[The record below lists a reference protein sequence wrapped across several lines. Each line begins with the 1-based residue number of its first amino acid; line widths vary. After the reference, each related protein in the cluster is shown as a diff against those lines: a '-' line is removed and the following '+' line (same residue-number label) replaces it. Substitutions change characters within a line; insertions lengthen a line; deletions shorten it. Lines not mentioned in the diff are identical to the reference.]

1 LKNLAVIASDV
12 GGIKDIVR
20 NMETGLLIPP
30 NNPGAIAEKTML
42 LMDNQKLRNK
52 LAMNGRR
59 LAESEY
65 SWEKTAQR
73 FLETY
78 SQIFDTTR

>member
-1 LKNLAVIASDV
+1 
-12 GGIKDIVR
+12 
-20 NMETGLLIPP
+20 ME
-30 NNPGAIAEKTML
+30 
-42 LMDNQKLRNK
+42 NQELRNK
-52 LAMNGRR
+52 LAMNGRK

-78 SQIFDTTR
+78 GQVIDATH